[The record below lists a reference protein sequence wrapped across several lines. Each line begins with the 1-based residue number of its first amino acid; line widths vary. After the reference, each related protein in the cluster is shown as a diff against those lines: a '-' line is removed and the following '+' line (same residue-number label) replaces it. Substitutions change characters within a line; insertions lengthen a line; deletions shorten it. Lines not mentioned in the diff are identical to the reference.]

1 MVAMWTQIA
10 VSELLQDHGWGS
22 WVKFEGGLVWLMP
35 FAGDGQSLL
44 DDEDGLGSVASP
56 SKVSWSSR
64 RRG

>member
-1 MVAMWTQIA
+1 MLYLSCYKTMAGGA
-10 VSELLQDHGWGS
+10 G
-22 WVKFEGGLVWLMP
+22 VKFEGGLVWLMP